1 VAAAFAAAVPV
12 YGSVVGFFDHYGARL
27 VDLAGVGPGMRVL
40 DVAAGK
46 GSSARPAQALGAQVV
61 AGDLTPEMV
70 EALRSQGL
78 DARVMDG
85 EAIDEPDASFDRVLC
100 GFGLFFFPHPERG
113 AAEFHRVLKPG
124 GLAAC
129 SLPVRVFPPV
139 VHELLA
145 EYAGRAAGPAI
156 PTPPQGQNAADHL
169 AAAGFSRIEVVDE
182 EQDFE
187 FDSARSVWQFVLTT
201 IATDVLDRLGPED
214 RAEIESRSLAAMGD
228 GPVTVTTSARYWLA
242 SG

>member
-27 VDLAGVGPGMRVL
+27 VDLAGVASGMRVL

-46 GSSARPAQALGAQVV
+46 GSSARPAQALGAQVL

-70 EALRSQGL
+70 DVLRGHGL

-85 EAIDEPDASFDRVLC
+85 EALDVPDASFDRVLC

-113 AAEFHRVLKPG
+113 AAEFRRVLKPG

-129 SLPVRVFPPV
+129 SLPVRVFPPE
-139 VHELLA
+139 VHELVR
-145 EYAGRAAGPAI
+145 EYGARTTGPAI
-156 PTPPQGQNAADHL
+156 PTPADGIDIGAHL
-169 AAAGFSRIEVVDE
+169 AAAGFTRIDVVDE
-182 EQDFE
+182 ARDFD

-201 IATDVLDRLGPED
+201 IATDVLDRLGPDD
-214 RAEIESRSLAAMGD
+214 RAEIEARALAAMGD
-228 GPVTVTTSARYWLA
+228 GPVTVATSARYWLA